1 MNWRRLVLCAL
12 VLAPVSCLKGMG
24 QNTVR
29 EAGDIIQE
37 AIDKL
42 VGESQSW
49 QDTLT
54 DLERDLAENAH
65 TLLAVDARALLQTG
79 IASAGA
85 TVMCSE
91 DYLESRIEVA
101 LQELLHKA
109 LGQPYEPIL
118 QPHICQ
124 AIPATADLSVPAP
137 ERLAEGV
144 VFWGFYLNGTGEGA
158 TTAEMV
164 TEATGAR
171 IPLAPY
177 LNFPSGYQM
186 TLDIADASFPVPTTT
201 SKVVLSW
208 QGQELHTV
216 SVKEPGPEPL
226 PEVDY
231 NDCRTVGPFSEEQ
244 GVGACAQGYAVRKVK
259 CTGSN
264 CDNLTLT
271 CCAYTPSPGNAT
283 ATTWWSSSFSEE
295 GSHGHEDRTGFV
307 NAIECSGRY
316 CDNKRMQFLQS
327 SFLTNSGIC
336 DTQGPFSEEGSN
348 DRDCGEGWFLS
359 GMSCSGGY
367 CDNITLTC
375 CQAREAQ

>member
-1 MNWRRLVLCAL
+1 MSWRRLVLCA
-12 VLAPVSCLKGMG
+12 VILAPVSCLKNLG
-24 QNTVR
+24 QGTGR

-54 DLERDLAENAH
+54 DLERDLAKNAH
-65 TLLAVDARALLQTG
+65 ELLAVDARALLQTG

-91 DYLESRIEVA
+91 DYLESRIENA

-118 QPHICQ
+118 QPHLCQ

-164 TEATGAR
+164 VESSGQRTS
-171 IPLAPY
+171 LAPY

-186 TLDIADASFPVPTTT
+186 TLDIADAAFPVPTST
-201 SKVVLSW
+201 SKVVLTW
-208 QGQELHTV
+208 QGQELHTL

-226 PEVDY
+226 PDVDY
-231 NDCRTVGPFSEEQ
+231 DNCREVGPISEEQ
-244 GVGACAQGYAVRKVK
+244 GTGVCAEGFAVRKVK
-259 CTGSN
+259 CTGGN

-271 CCAYTPSPGNAT
+271 CCAYTPTPGNASVS
-283 ATTWWSSSFSEE
+283 AWWSDWFSEE
-295 GSHGHEDRTGFV
+295 GSHKAEDLSAFV
-307 NAIECSGRY
+307 NGIQCSGRY
-316 CDNKRMQFLQS
+316 CDNKKLQFFRS
-327 SFLTNSGIC
+327 AHLTNSAIC
-336 DTQGPFSEEGSN
+336 DSKGPFSEEGN
-348 DRDCGEGWFLS
+348 NERDCGEGWFLS
-359 GMSCSGGY
+359 GMSCNEDY
-367 CDNITLTC
+367 CDNVTLTC